1 MFHKMITRFDFQHIF
16 KINNVTLVNSKCQIY
31 HRTKEDR
38 EVEPKSK
45 FL

>member
-16 KINNVTLVNSKCQIY
+16 KINNVTLVKCQIY